1 MAKSSYHAQIKTEK
15 ANNSG
20 KRKKFEKGG
29 SKRWLK
35 TRHRIRKDLL
45 R

>member
-1 MAKSSYHAQIKTEK
+1 MAKSNYQLQIKGMRNK
-15 ANNSG
+15 
-20 KRKKFEKGG
+20 KRKQFNKNGG

-35 TRHRIRKDLL
+35 TRHRIRKKML